1 VRDLRIV
8 SAGQV
13 NERARMAT
21 LRLIFDAAKR
31 DVCADPVGSLARYQ
45 PTWYF
50 PTPNGFSIR
59 LLAGSAVNSDRY

>member
-1 VRDLRIV
+1 
-8 SAGQV
+8 
-13 NERARMAT
+13 MAT

-50 PTPNGFSIR
+50 PTRNGFSIR